1 MKESIEVTQD
11 GSEKDASYSCTDLE
25 ECLCMEELTEK
36 SCEGHVSYLHEQTRC
51 ASFVYGWI
59 VIPKPSPKLTL
70 SFDMVDE
77 AGAVRANSLL

>member
-51 ASFVYGWI
+51 ASFVYG
-59 VIPKPSPKLTL
+59 
-70 SFDMVDE
+70 
-77 AGAVRANSLL
+77 